1 MERKFSKG
9 DVVQLKSGSPHMT
22 VEKYKMIQPV
32 DKEAYESDNQ
42 VVVAW
47 FDTKGGLK
55 RGTFHHDTLE
65 LIED

>member
-1 MERKFSKG
+1 MVSI
-9 DVVQLKSGSPHMT
+9 KS
-22 VEKYKMIQPV
+22 
-32 DKEAYESDNQ
+32 YESDDQ
-42 VVVAW
+42 VDVAW